1 MEHRDEEEL
10 RKLIRR
16 ELETRE
22 RLRSDRSGDL
32 RARRDALGL
41 TEERQRI
48 IEQEIEAFYRERGYQ
63 SYENE
68 DGEVEWLSE
77 DELRDRMGQLPVD
90 MEELE
95 TEQRRV
101 RNRFM
106 LIMLLAFCG
115 IVLLFILMRDR
126 TGSVQVLSNIPG
138 ATISLNGSPTEFVT
152 DCMLD
157 HLNVGPHVITISKY
171 GYVPEGPASV
181 TADVEA
187 GKNVVVM
194 LKLKPQATDS
204 IGRPK

>member
-32 RARRDALGL
+32 RARRDTLGL

-63 SYENE
+63 RYENE
-68 DGEVEWLSE
+68 DGEVEWLSD

-115 IVLLFILMRDR
+115 IVLLFVLMRDR

-138 ATISLNGSPTEFVT
+138 ATINLNGSPTEFAT
-152 DCMLD
+152 DCTLD

-181 TADVEA
+181 TADVKA

-204 IGRPK
+204 LGRPK